1 MIKIGRCSFDIL
13 SVVGRE
19 LTFHFSISDYAW
31 MIEWIMSIYNWC
43 VVSQITYK
51 KRFGTA
57 NGRYFCKKVVKV
69 PWLIDPIKGSFTNY
83 VDNQGGIELIYYV
96 VFKLVNK
103 TKGGGSK
110 SCQHS
115 LRMTPKCASKHIDQK
130 LLTASS

>member
-69 PWLIDPIKGSFTNY
+69 PWLIDPIRDHSQTTLTAKGEKLTWSHNWAY
-83 VDNQGGIELIYYV
+83 IMY
-96 VFKLVNK
+96 LVNFS
-103 TKGGGSK
+103 TKRKGVGQNPANIVLEWPLSAHGSII
-110 SCQHS
+110 S
-115 LRMTPKCASKHIDQK
+115 I
-130 LLTASS
+130 